1 MIGHIIAWS
10 LRNKLFVVI
19 MGVLLLA
26 WGGWQ
31 AARTPVDVFPD
42 LTAPSVTVVTEAHG
56 MAPTDVE
63 NLVTFPIETALNGA
77 PDVRRVRSST
87 KVGLSVVTV
96 EFEWGTDLYQARQVV
111 AERLQLARASLPPD
125 IPAPAMTPAS
135 SIMGE
140 ILFIALASDAH
151 DGLALRQTADQTLR
165 RRILAVPGVAEVV
178 NIGGDTRQFQ
188 VTLDP
193 ERLAAYGLTV
203 DEVARALRDASQN
216 ASAGFLV
223 EGGQE
228 YLIQGLGRI
237 ATLDDIADTVVA
249 RRGGQPVLVRHVA
262 AVDIGPAPKRGL
274 GSHNGRPAVVLGI
287 QKQPGANTLELT
299 DRLDATLAEIQAGLP
314 KGMKIERHIF
324 RQADFIRVSIDNLKK
339 ALVEGAVLV
348 VAIVFAFLL
357 SARATAISLVAIP
370 LSLVAAILSMKA
382 LGATINTMT
391 LGGMAIALGAL
402 VDDAIIVVENIVRRL
417 RAANNVSAQADVS
430 EANVKPAEAGGR
442 SQNNVSV
449 EANAGEASVKPAHAG
464 GRSQNIVHASPLH
477 VVYEATREIQGSIVF
492 ATLIIMLVFLPLFFL
507 SGVEGR
513 LMAPLGLAYVVSLA
527 ASLAV
532 AITVTPVLAALLL
545 PDAKT
550 VRESIEPR
558 FIHGLKARYRR
569 MLEATL
575 ARWKTVAGISVALLA
590 VSLAALGLAG
600 RAFLPDFNEG
610 TLTVSLATLPGT
622 SLEESGRLG
631 QMAEDILLS
640 HPEVVATARRTG
652 RAVGDPHA
660 MDVSA
665 SEIEVTLKMGERS
678 KADFLAALRKDFAG
692 VPGTQI
698 VVGQP
703 ISHRIDHMLSG
714 SRSNIAVKIFGPDL
728 NELRRLTQNIKSV
741 VQAVPGAV
749 DVTDEQQ
756 TDIPFLTVRFRRDAL
771 AQHGLS
777 MREVSEAIEAAFTG
791 LPVNRV
797 QQGQAAY
804 DLVLRYDPAARGN
817 LDTVRAT
824 LITTADGARL
834 PLSALADIRNDRA
847 PYSISRENVQRK
859 MVVMANVA
867 GRDLASVV
875 DDIRR
880 RVTAEVKLPAGYHVE
895 YGGQF
900 ESAEAASQTLLW
912 LGAAVTV
919 GIFLL
924 LFVAFRSAR
933 DALLV
938 MLNLPLAMIGGVIG
952 VFASGGVLSVASI
965 IGFITLFGIATRN
978 GVMMIAHIHHLVE
991 HEGVRDAAEAV
1002 KRGAEERLV
1011 PILMT
1016 ALAAGLALVPLAL
1029 AAGEPG
1035 SEIQAPMA
1043 VVILCGLLSSTLLNM
1058 LVVPAL
1064 YLRFGA
1070 IRRMLETGN
1079 LAHRR
1084 AHESIDTI

>member
-10 LRNKLFVVI
+10 LRNKLFVVLA
-19 MGVLLLA
+19 GVLLLA

-31 AARTPVDVFPD
+31 AAKTPVDVFPD

-87 KVGLSVVTV
+87 KIGLSVVTV
-96 EFEWGTDLYQARQVV
+96 EFEWGTDLYLARQVV
-111 AERLQLARASLPPD
+111 AERLQLARASLPAD
-125 IPAPAMTPAS
+125 IPAPAMAPAA

-140 ILFIALASDAH
+140 ILFIALASDRH
-151 DGLALRQTADQTLR
+151 SGMELKNTAEQVIKR
-165 RRILAVPGVAEVV
+165 RVLAVPGVAEVLP
-178 NIGGDTRQFQ
+178 IGGDTQQFQ

-193 ERLAAYGLTV
+193 ERLATYGLTV
-203 DEVARALRDASQN
+203 DEVASALRDANQN
-216 ASAGFLV
+216 TSAGFMV

-237 ATLDDIADTVVA
+237 EVLDDIADTMVA
-249 RRGGQPVLVRHVA
+249 RRNGQAVLVRHVA
-262 AVDIGPAPKRGL
+262 EVNIGPAPTRGV
-274 GSHNGRPAVVLGI
+274 GSHNGKPAVVLGI
-287 QKQPGANTLELT
+287 QKQPGANTLDLT
-299 DRLDATLAEIQAGLP
+299 DRLDATLEEIQSGLP

-324 RQADFIRVSIDNLKK
+324 RQADFIRVSIDNLMK
-339 ALVEGAVLV
+339 ALVEGAILV
-348 VAIVFAFLL
+348 VIIVFAFLL
-357 SARATAISLVAIP
+357 SARATAISLIAIP

-417 RAANNVSAQADVS
+417 RENRA
-430 EANVKPAEAGGR
+430 KPAE
-442 SQNNVSV
+442 QQVNM
-449 EANAGEASVKPAHAG
+449 
-464 GRSQNIVHASPLH
+464 LH
-477 VVYEATREIQGSIVF
+477 LVYEATREIQGSIVF

-527 ASLAV
+527 ASLVV

-545 PDAKT
+545 PNSKT

-558 FIHGLKARYRR
+558 FIHRLKTGYRR
-569 MLEATL
+569 VLDATMT
-575 ARWKTVAGISVALLA
+575 RWKTVASVSAATLVAALVAL
-590 VSLAALGLAG
+590 GFAG

-610 TLTVSLATLPGT
+610 TLTVGMATLPGT
-622 SLEESGRLG
+622 ALEESDRLG
-631 QMAEDILLS
+631 RMVENILLS

-652 RAVGDPHA
+652 RAEGDPHA

-665 SEIEVTLKMGERS
+665 SEMEVTLKMGARS
-678 KADFLAALRKDFAG
+678 KEDFLAALREDFAS

-714 SRSNIAVKIFGPDL
+714 SRSNIAVKIFGPNLD
-728 NELRRLTQNIKSV
+728 ELRRLTQQVKGIA
-741 VQAVPGAV
+741 QAVPGAV

-756 TDIPFLTVRFRRDAL
+756 TDIPFLTIRFRRDAL

-777 MREVSEAIEAAFTG
+777 IREVSEAIEAAFSG

-797 QQGQAAY
+797 QQGQASF
-804 DLVLRYDPAARGN
+804 DLVLRFDPSTRAN
-817 LDTVRAT
+817 LDAVRAT

-875 DDIRR
+875 ADIRKQ
-880 RVTAEVKLPAGYHVE
+880 VAAGVKLPAGYHIE

-900 ESAEAASQTLLW
+900 ESAEAASRTLLV
-912 LGAAVTV
+912 LGVAVTV

-924 LFVAFRSAR
+924 LFIAFRTAR

-952 VFASGGVLSVASI
+952 VFAAGGVLSVASI

-978 GVMMIAHIHHLVE
+978 GVMMISHIHHLVE

-1016 ALAAGLALVPLAL
+1016 ALAAGLALVPLVL

-1058 LVVPAL
+1058 IVVPAL

-1070 IRRMLETGN
+1070 INQLLENGDALHQHAVDGT
-1079 LAHRR
+1079 
-1084 AHESIDTI
+1084 SPV

>member
-10 LRNKLFVVI
+10 LRNKLFVVLA
-19 MGVLLLA
+19 GVLLLA

-77 PDVRRVRSST
+77 PNVRRVRSAT
-87 KVGLSVVTV
+87 KIGLSVVTV
-96 EFEWGTDLYQARQVV
+96 EFEWGTALYQARQVV
-111 AERLQLARASLPPD
+111 AERLQLARAALPAD
-125 IPAPAMTPAS
+125 VAAPAMAPAA

-140 ILFIALASDAH
+140 ILFIALASDRHTGMELKNA
-151 DGLALRQTADQTLR
+151 AEQVIKR
-165 RRILAVPGVAEVV
+165 RVLAVPGVAEVLP
-178 NIGGDTRQFQ
+178 IGGDTQQFQ
-188 VTLDP
+188 VTLAP
-193 ERLAAYGLTV
+193 ERLGAYGLTV
-203 DEVARALRDASQN
+203 DQVADALRGAN
-216 ASAGFLV
+216 RNTSAGFMV
-223 EGGQE
+223 DAGQE

-237 ATLDDIADTVVA
+237 ATLADIGDTVVA

-262 AVDIGPAPKRGL
+262 EVALGPAPTRGV
-274 GSHNGRPAVVLGI
+274 GSHNGKPAVVLGI

-299 DRLDATLAEIQAGLP
+299 DRLDATLEEIQAGLP
-314 KGMKIERHIF
+314 AGMKIERHIF
-324 RQADFIRVSIDNLKK
+324 RQADFIRVSIDNLNR
-339 ALVEGAVLV
+339 ALIEGAVLV

-370 LSLVAAILSMKA
+370 LSLVAAILVMKA
-382 LGATINTMT
+382 MGATINTMT

-417 RAANNVSAQADVS
+417 RENRMRPADQQVAAL
-430 EANVKPAEAGGR
+430 
-442 SQNNVSV
+442 
-449 EANAGEASVKPAHAG
+449 
-464 GRSQNIVHASPLH
+464 PL
-477 VVYEATREIQGSIVF
+477 VFDATREIQGSIVF

-527 ASLAV
+527 ASLVV

-545 PDAKT
+545 PRSKT
-550 VRESIEPR
+550 VREAIEPR
-558 FIHGLKARYRR
+558 FIRVLKATYRR
-569 MLEATL
+569 VLDATL
-575 ARWKTVAGISVALLA
+575 VRWKLVTGVSAAALA
-590 VSLAALGLAG
+590 AALGALVFAG
-600 RAFLPDFNEG
+600 HAFLPDFNEG
-610 TLTVSLATLPGT
+610 TLTVGMATLPGT
-622 SLEESGRLG
+622 SLAESDRLG
-631 QMAEDILLS
+631 RMVENILLS

-652 RAVGDPHA
+652 RAEGDPHA

-665 SEIEVTLKMGERS
+665 SEMEVTLRMGERS
-678 KADFLAALRKDFAG
+678 KEDFLAALREDFSA

-728 NELRRLTQNIKSV
+728 NELRRLTERVKALVES
-741 VQAVPGAV
+741 VPGAV

-756 TDIPFLTVRFRRDAL
+756 TDIPFLTIRFDRAAL
-771 AQHGLS
+771 AQYGLS
-777 MREVSEAIEAAFTG
+777 MREVSEAIEVAFSG
-791 LPVNRV
+791 MAVDRV
-797 QQGQAAY
+797 QQGQASF
-804 DLVLRYDPAARGN
+804 DLVLRFDPAARAN
-817 LDTVRAT
+817 LDAVRTT
-824 LITTADGARL
+824 LVTTADGARV
-834 PLSALADIRNDRA
+834 PLAALADIQNDRA

-875 DDIRR
+875 ADIRR
-880 RVTAEVKLPAGYHVE
+880 QVAAQVALPTGYHIE

-900 ESAEAASQTLLW
+900 ESAEAASRTLLV

-924 LFVAFRSAR
+924 LFIAFGTAR
-933 DALLV
+933 DAFLV
-938 MLNLPLAMIGGVIG
+938 MLNLPLAMIGGVAG

-978 GVMMIAHIHHLVE
+978 GVMMISHIHTLVFK
-991 HEGVRDAAEAV
+991 EGVTDATEAV
-1002 KRGAEERLV
+1002 RRGAEERLV

-1043 VVILCGLLSSTLLNM
+1043 VVILFGLLSSTLLNM
-1058 LVVPAL
+1058 IVVPAL

-1070 IRRMLETGN
+1070 IRAR
-1079 LAHRR
+1079 LATDASPAADAAVLRP
-1084 AHESIDTI
+1084 A

>member
-19 MGVLLLA
+19 AGILLLI

-42 LTAPSVTVVTEAHG
+42 LTAPAVTVVTEAHG

-63 NLVTFPIETALNGA
+63 SLVTFPIETALNGA
-77 PDVRRVRSST
+77 PGVRRVRSAT
-87 KVGLSVVTV
+87 KIGLSVVTV
-96 EFEWGTDLYQARQVV
+96 EFEWGTDLYRARQVV
-111 AERLQLARASLPPD
+111 AERLQLARAALPPD
-125 IPAPAMTPAS
+125 LPAPAMTPAS

-140 ILFIALASDAH
+140 ILFIALHSEKHSGMELKNAAEQV
-151 DGLALRQTADQTLR
+151 LK
-165 RRILAVPGVAEVV
+165 RRILAVPGVAEVLP
-178 NIGGDTRQFQ
+178 IGGDTQQFQ
-188 VTLDP
+188 VTVKP
-193 ERLAAYGLTV
+193 ERLAAYGLTL
-203 DEVARALRDASQN
+203 DEVSQALRDSNQN
-216 ASAGFLV
+216 ATAGFYV
-223 EGGQE
+223 ESAQE
-228 YLIQGLGRI
+228 YLIQGQGRI
-237 ATLDDIADTVVA
+237 NVLDDIAETVVTL
-249 RRGGQPVLVRHVA
+249 RDGQPVLIRHIAEVG
-262 AVDIGPAPKRGL
+262 IGAAPKRGV
-274 GSHNGRPAVVLGI
+274 GSHNGKPAVILGI

-299 DRLDATLAEIQAGLP
+299 DRLDRTLDDIQAGLP
-314 KGMKIERHIF
+314 AGMKIERHIF
-324 RQADFIRVSIDNLKK
+324 RQADFIRVSIDNLFA
-339 ALVEGAVLV
+339 ALSEGAVLV
-348 VAIVFAFLL
+348 IAIVFAFLL
-357 SARATAISLVAIP
+357 SARATAITLVAIP

-417 RAANNVSAQADVS
+417 RENLLKPDGEQRAA
-430 EANVKPAEAGGR
+430 
-442 SQNNVSV
+442 
-449 EANAGEASVKPAHAG
+449 
-464 GRSQNIVHASPLH
+464 LH
-477 VVYEATREIQGSIVF
+477 VVFEATKEIQGSIVF
-492 ATLIIMLVFLPLFFL
+492 ATLIIMLVFMPLFFL

-513 LMAPLGLAYVVSLA
+513 LMVPLGFAYVISLA
-527 ASLAV
+527 ASLLV
-532 AITVTPVLAALLL
+532 AITVTPVLAALFL
-545 PDAKT
+545 PGSKI
-550 VRESIEPR
+550 VRDNVEPR
-558 FIHGLKARYRR
+558 FIHFLHATYRR
-569 MLEATL
+569 ALEATVT
-575 ARWKTVAGISVALLA
+575 RWQMLTGVSVVALLI
-590 VSLAALGLAG
+590 SLVVLSFAG

-610 TLTVSLATLPGT
+610 TLTIGTATLPGT
-622 SLEESGRLG
+622 ALEESDRLG
-631 QMAEDILLS
+631 QMVEQILLS

-652 RAVGDPHA
+652 RAEGDPHA

-665 SEIEVTLKMGERS
+665 SEMEVTLKMGERS
-678 KADFLAALRKDFAG
+678 KADFLAALRADLAT

-728 NELRRLTQNIKSV
+728 GELRRLTAAIKAVVSNIE
-741 VQAVPGAV
+741 GAV

-756 TDIPFLTVRFRRDAL
+756 NDIPFLTLRFKRDAL
-771 AQHGLS
+771 ARHGLS
-777 MREVSEAIEAAFTG
+777 IRQVAETVETAFSGMAVS
-791 LPVNRV
+791 RV
-797 QQGQAAY
+797 QQGQATY
-804 DLVLRYDPAARGN
+804 DLTLRFDPAAKSS
-817 LDTVRAT
+817 LDAVRAT
-824 LITTADGARL
+824 LVTTAAGARL

-847 PYSISRENVQRK
+847 PYSITRENVQRK

-880 RVTAEVKLPAGYHVE
+880 RVAAEVQLPAGYHVE

-900 ESAEAASQTLLW
+900 ESAEEAGRVLIF
-912 LGAAVTV
+912 LGLAVIV

-924 LFVAFRSAR
+924 LFVAFRTAR

-938 MLNLPLAMIGGVIG
+938 MLNLPLAIIGGVVG
-952 VFASGGVLSVASI
+952 VFVSGGVLSVASI

-1002 KRGAEERLV
+1002 KRGAEERLL

-1029 AAGEPG
+1029 AAGQPG
-1035 SEIQAPMA
+1035 SEIQSPMA
-1043 VVILCGLLSSTLLNM
+1043 VVILFGLASSTLLNM

-1064 YLRFGA
+1064 YLRFGS
-1070 IRRMLETGN
+1070 IRQKLDSGQT
-1079 LAHRR
+1079 RR
-1084 AHESIDTI
+1084 PRTSDVLDEA

>member
-10 LRNKLFVVI
+10 LRNKLFVVLA
-19 MGVLLLA
+19 GVLLLA

-31 AARTPVDVFPD
+31 AAQTPVDVFPD
-42 LTAPSVTVVTEAHG
+42 LTAPSVTVVTEARG

-87 KVGLSVVTV
+87 KIGLSVVTV
-96 EFEWGTDLYQARQVV
+96 EFEWGTDLYRARQVV
-111 AERLQLARASLPPD
+111 AERLQLARAALPAD
-125 IPAPAMTPAS
+125 IPAPAMAPAA

-140 ILFIALASDAH
+140 ILFIALASDRHTGMEVRNA
-151 DGLALRQTADQTLR
+151 AEQVIKR
-165 RRILAVPGVAEVV
+165 RVLAVPGVAEVLP
-178 NIGGDTRQFQ
+178 IGGDTQQFQ
-188 VTLDP
+188 VTLNP

-203 DEVARALRDASQN
+203 DQVAVALRSANQN
-216 ASAGFLV
+216 TSAGFMV

-237 ATLDDIADTVVA
+237 QALDDIADTLVA
-249 RRGGQPVLVRHVA
+249 KRGGQPVLVRQVA
-262 AVDIGPAPKRGL
+262 TVDIGPAPTRGV
-274 GSHNGRPAVVLGI
+274 GSHNGKPAVVLGI
-287 QKQPGANTLELT
+287 QKQPGANTLDLT
-299 DRLDATLAEIQAGLP
+299 ERLDATLEEIQTGLP
-314 KGMKIERHIF
+314 QGMKIERHIF

-339 ALVEGAVLV
+339 VLIEGAVLV

-370 LSLVAAILSMKA
+370 LSLVAAVLAMKA

-417 RAANNVSAQADVS
+417 RESKASAQANADEVG
-430 EANVKPAEAGGR
+430 VKPADAGGR
-442 SQNNVSV
+442 SQNRIKPP
-449 EANAGEASVKPAHAG
+449 EQQANM
-464 GRSQNIVHASPLH
+464 LH
-477 VVYEATREIQGSIVF
+477 LVFEATREVQGSIVF
-492 ATLIIMLVFLPLFFL
+492 ASLIIMLVFLPLFFL
-507 SGVEGR
+507 SGIEGR

-527 ASLAV
+527 ASLVVAV
-532 AITVTPVLAALLL
+532 TVTPVLAALML
-545 PDAKT
+545 PNSKT
-550 VRESIEPR
+550 VQNAIEPR
-558 FIHGLKARYRR
+558 LILGLKAGYRR
-569 MLEATL
+569 VLAATL
-575 ARWKTVAGISVALLA
+575 TRWQAVTAISVAAL
-590 VSLAALGLAG
+590 LAALIALSFAG

-610 TLTVSLATLPGT
+610 TLTVGMATLPGT
-622 SLEESGRLG
+622 SLEESDRLG
-631 QMAEDILLS
+631 RMVENILLS

-652 RAVGDPHA
+652 RAEGDPHA

-665 SEIEVTLKMGERS
+665 SELEVTLDMGERG
-678 KADFLAALRKDFAG
+678 KEAFLAALRADLAS
-692 VPGTQI
+692 VPGSQI

-714 SRSNIAVKIFGPDL
+714 SRANIAVKIFGPDL
-728 NELRRLTQNIKSV
+728 GELRRLTASVKSV
-741 VQAVPGAV
+741 VQEIPGAV

-756 TDIPFLTVRFRRDAL
+756 GDIPFLTVRFNRAAL

-777 MREVSEAIEAAFTG
+777 MREASEAIEVAFSG
-791 LPVNRV
+791 MPVDRV
-797 QQGQAAY
+797 QQGQAIF
-804 DLVLRYDPAARGN
+804 DLVLRFDPSTRANIEA
-817 LDTVRAT
+817 VRAT

-834 PLSALADIRNDRA
+834 PLSALAEIRNDRA
-847 PYSISRENVQRK
+847 PHSISRENVQRK

-867 GRDLASVV
+867 GRDLAGVV
-875 DDIRR
+875 ADIRQA
-880 RVTAEVKLPAGYHVE
+880 VAAGVALPSGYHIE

-900 ESAEAASQTLLW
+900 ERLEAASRTLMI

-924 LFVAFRSAR
+924 LFIAFRTAR
-933 DALLV
+933 DAFLV
-938 MLNLPLAMIGGVIG
+938 MLNLPLAMIGGVAG
-952 VFASGGVLSVASI
+952 VFVSGGVLSVASI

-978 GVMMIAHIHHLVE
+978 GVLMISHIHHLVE
-991 HEGVRDAAEAV
+991 HEGVKDAAAAV

-1016 ALAAGLALVPLAL
+1016 ALATGLALVPLAL
-1029 AAGEPG
+1029 AAGQPG

-1043 VVILCGLLSSTLLNM
+1043 VVILCGLLSSTVLNM
-1058 LVVPAL
+1058 IVVPAL

-1070 IRRMLETGN
+1070 IRQL
-1079 LAHRR
+1079 LANPDIPHRR
-1084 AHESIDTI
+1084 AVEGISPV

>member
-19 MGVLLLA
+19 AGVLLLA

-31 AARTPVDVFPD
+31 AAKTPVDVFPD

-87 KVGLSVVTV
+87 KIGLSVVTV
-96 EFEWGTDLYQARQVV
+96 EFEWGTDLYLARQVV
-111 AERLQLARASLPPD
+111 AERLQLARASLPAD
-125 IPAPAMTPAS
+125 IPAPAMAPAA

-140 ILFIALASDAH
+140 ILFIALASDRH
-151 DGLALRQTADQTLR
+151 GGMELKNTAEQVIKR
-165 RRILAVPGVAEVV
+165 RVLAVPGVAEVLP
-178 NIGGDTRQFQ
+178 IGGDTQQFQ
-188 VTLDP
+188 VTLKP

-203 DEVARALRDASQN
+203 DEVARALRDANQN
-216 ASAGFLV
+216 TSAGFMV

-237 ATLDDIADTVVA
+237 EALDDIADTVVA
-249 RRGGQPVLVRHVA
+249 RRNGQPILVRHVA
-262 AVDIGPAPKRGL
+262 EVDIGPAPTRGV
-274 GSHNGRPAVVLGI
+274 GSHNGKPAVVLGI
-287 QKQPGANTLELT
+287 QKQPGANTLDLT
-299 DRLDATLAEIQAGLP
+299 DRLDATLEEIQSGLP

-324 RQADFIRVSIDNLKK
+324 RQADFIRVSIDNLNK
-339 ALVEGAVLV
+339 ALIEGAILV
-348 VAIVFAFLL
+348 VIIVFAFLL

-370 LSLVAAILSMKA
+370 LSLVAAILAMKA

-417 RAANNVSAQADVS
+417 RENRS
-430 EANVKPAEAGGR
+430 KPAEQQA
-442 SQNNVSV
+442 NV
-449 EANAGEASVKPAHAG
+449 
-464 GRSQNIVHASPLH
+464 LH
-477 VVYEATREIQGSIVF
+477 LVYAATREIQGSIVF

-527 ASLAV
+527 ASLVV

-545 PDAKT
+545 PNSKT

-558 FIHGLKARYRR
+558 FIHRLKAGYRR
-569 MLEATL
+569 VLDATL
-575 ARWKTVAGISVALLA
+575 ARWKTVAGVSVATLA
-590 VSLAALGLAG
+590 VALIALGFAG

-610 TLTVSLATLPGT
+610 TLTVGMATLPGT
-622 SLEESGRLG
+622 ALEESDRLG
-631 QMAEDILLS
+631 RMVENILLS

-652 RAVGDPHA
+652 RAEGDPHA

-665 SEIEVTLKMGERS
+665 SEMEVTLKMGERS
-678 KADFLAALRKDFAG
+678 KEDFLAALREDFAS

-728 NELRRLTQNIKSV
+728 GELRRLTQQVKDIA
-741 VQAVPGAV
+741 QAVPGAV

-756 TDIPFLTVRFRRDAL
+756 TDIPFLTIRFRRDAL

-777 MREVSEAIEAAFTG
+777 IREVSEAIEAAFSG

-797 QQGQAAY
+797 QQGQASF
-804 DLVLRYDPAARGN
+804 DLVLRFDPSTRANIDA
-817 LDTVRAT
+817 VRAT
-824 LITTADGARL
+824 LVTTADGARL

-875 DDIRR
+875 ADIRKQVAAG
-880 RVTAEVKLPAGYHVE
+880 VTLPAGYHIE

-900 ESAEAASQTLLW
+900 ESAEAASRTLLF
-912 LGAAVTV
+912 LGVAVTV

-924 LFVAFRSAR
+924 LFIAFRTAR

-952 VFASGGVLSVASI
+952 VFAAGGVLSVASI

-978 GVMMIAHIHHLVE
+978 GVMMISHIHHLVE

-1058 LVVPAL
+1058 IVVPAL

-1070 IRRMLETGN
+1070 INQLLENGGT
-1079 LAHRR
+1079 AHRR
-1084 AHESIDTI
+1084 AVESINPV

>member
-10 LRNKLFVVI
+10 LRNKLFVVLA
-19 MGVLLLA
+19 GVLLLA

-31 AARTPVDVFPD
+31 ASKTPVDVFPD

-87 KVGLSVVTV
+87 KIGLSVVTV
-96 EFEWGTDLYQARQVV
+96 EFEWGTDLYKARQVV
-111 AERLQLARASLPPD
+111 AERLQLARASLPAD
-125 IPAPAMTPAS
+125 IPAPAMAPAA

-140 ILFIALASDAH
+140 ILFIALASDKH
-151 DGLALRQTADQTLR
+151 DGMTLKNTAEQVIKR
-165 RRILAVPGVAEVV
+165 RVLAVPGVAEVLP
-178 NIGGDTRQFQ
+178 IGGDTQQFQ
-188 VTLDP
+188 VTLNP

-203 DEVARALRDASQN
+203 DQVAEALRSANQN
-216 ASAGFLV
+216 TSAGFMV

-237 ATLDDIADTVVA
+237 ATLADIGDTVITRQA
-249 RRGGQPVLVRHVA
+249 GQPVLVRHIAEVA
-262 AVDIGPAPKRGL
+262 IGPAPTRGV
-274 GSHNGRPAVVLGI
+274 GSHNGKPAVVLGI

-299 DRLDATLAEIQAGLP
+299 DRLDATLEEIQAGLP
-314 KGMKIERHIF
+314 AGMKIERHIF
-324 RQADFIRVSIDNLKK
+324 RQADFIRISIDNLMK
-339 ALVEGAVLV
+339 ALIEGAVLV

-370 LSLVAAILSMKA
+370 LSLVAAVLAMKA
-382 LGATINTMT
+382 MGATINTMT

-417 RAANNVSAQADVS
+417 RENRTR
-430 EANVKPAEAGGR
+430 PAE
-442 SQNNVSV
+442 QQVNM
-449 EANAGEASVKPAHAG
+449 
-464 GRSQNIVHASPLH
+464 LH
-477 VVYEATREIQGSIVF
+477 LVYEATREIQGSIVF

-527 ASLAV
+527 ASLVVAV
-532 AITVTPVLAALLL
+532 TVTPVLAALWL
-545 PDAKT
+545 PNSKT

-558 FIHGLKARYRR
+558 FIHRLKAGYRR
-569 MLEATL
+569 VLDATVV
-575 ARWKTVAGISVALLA
+575 RWKAVAGISVATLVVAL
-590 VSLAALGLAG
+590 VALGFAG

-610 TLTVSLATLPGT
+610 TLTVGMATLPGT
-622 SLEESGRLG
+622 SLEESDRLG
-631 QMAEDILLS
+631 RMVENILLS

-652 RAVGDPHA
+652 RAEGDPHA

-665 SEIEVTLKMGERS
+665 SEMEVTLKMGERS
-678 KADFLAALRKDFAG
+678 KEDFLAALRSDFTS

-728 NELRRLTQNIKSV
+728 DELRRLTASVKSV
-741 VQAVPGAV
+741 VQEIPGAV

-756 TDIPFLTVRFRRDAL
+756 SDIPFLTIRFDRDAL

-777 MREVSEAIEAAFTG
+777 MREVSEAIEVAFSG
-791 LPVNRV
+791 MPVDRV
-797 QQGQAAY
+797 QQGQASF
-804 DLVLRYDPAARGN
+804 DLVLRFDPSTRASIDA
-817 LDTVRAT
+817 VRAT
-824 LITTADGARL
+824 LVTTADGARL

-875 DDIRR
+875 ADIRKGVAAG
-880 RVTAEVKLPAGYHVE
+880 VTVPAGYHIE

-900 ESAEAASQTLLW
+900 ESAEAASRTLLV
-912 LGAAVTV
+912 LGVAVTV

-924 LFVAFRSAR
+924 LFIAFRTAR

-952 VFASGGVLSVASI
+952 VFAAGGVLSVASI

-978 GVMMIAHIHHLVE
+978 GVMMISHIHHLVE
-991 HEGVRDAAEAV
+991 HEGVTNAAEAV

-1029 AAGEPG
+1029 AAGQPG

-1043 VVILCGLLSSTLLNM
+1043 VVILCGLLSSTVLNM
-1058 LVVPAL
+1058 IVVPAL

-1070 IRRMLETGN
+1070 VHQLLENGGT
-1079 LAHRR
+1079 AHRR
-1084 AHESIDTI
+1084 AVEGINPV

>member
-10 LRNKLFVVI
+10 LRNKLFIVLA
-19 MGVLLLA
+19 GVLMLA

-31 AARTPVDVFPD
+31 AAQTPVDVFPD
-42 LTAPSVTVVTEAHG
+42 LTAPSVTVVTEARG

-63 NLVTFPIETALNGA
+63 NRVTFPIETALNGA
-77 PDVRRVRSST
+77 PDVRRVRSSS
-87 KVGLSVVTV
+87 KIGLSVVTV
-96 EFEWGTDLYQARQVV
+96 EFEWGANLYQARQVV
-111 AERLQLARASLPPD
+111 AERLQLARASLPAD
-125 IPAPAMTPAS
+125 IPAPAMAPAA

-140 ILFIALASDAH
+140 ILFIALASERHSGMELKNA
-151 DGLALRQTADQTLR
+151 AEQVVKR
-165 RRILAVPGVAEVV
+165 RVLAVPGVAEVLP
-178 NIGGDTRQFQ
+178 IGGDTQQFQ
-188 VTLDP
+188 VTLNP
-193 ERLAAYGLTV
+193 ERLAVYGLTV
-203 DEVARALRDASQN
+203 DQAAQALRDANQN
-216 ASAGFLV
+216 TSAGFMV

-237 ATLDDIADTVVA
+237 EALNDIRDTVVA
-249 RRGGQPVLVRHVA
+249 RRNGQPVLVQHVA
-262 AVDIGPAPKRGL
+262 AVDIGPAPKRGI
-274 GSHNGRPAVVLGI
+274 GSHNGKPAVVLGI

-314 KGMKIERHIF
+314 QGMKIERHIF
-324 RQADFIRVSIDNLKK
+324 RQADFIRVSIDNLNK
-339 ALVEGAVLV
+339 ALLEGAILV

-357 SARATAISLVAIP
+357 SARATLISLVAIP
-370 LSLVAAILSMKA
+370 LSLVAAILAMKA

-417 RAANNVSAQADVS
+417 RENTL
-430 EANVKPAEAGGR
+430 KPPE
-442 SQNNVSV
+442 QQV
-449 EANAGEASVKPAHAG
+449 NA
-464 GRSQNIVHASPLH
+464 LH
-477 VVYEATREIQGSIVF
+477 LVYEATREIQGSIVF

-527 ASLAV
+527 ASLVV
-532 AITVTPVLAALLL
+532 AITVTPALAALLL
-545 PDAKT
+545 PNSKT
-550 VRESIEPR
+550 VRESAEPR
-558 FIHGLKARYRR
+558 FIHALKAGYRR
-569 MLEATL
+569 VLDMTL
-575 ARWKTVAGISVALLA
+575 TRWKAVAGVSA
-590 VSLAALGLAG
+590 VMLAAALIALSFAG

-610 TLTVSLATLPGT
+610 TLTIGMATLPGT
-622 SLEESGRLG
+622 ALEESDRLG
-631 QMAEDILLS
+631 RMVENILLS
-640 HPEVVATARRTG
+640 HLEVVATARRTG
-652 RAVGDPHA
+652 RAEGDPHA

-665 SEIEVTLKMGERS
+665 SEMEVTLKLRERS
-678 KADFLAALRKDFAG
+678 KADFLAALRADLAG
-692 VPGTQI
+692 VPGAQI

-714 SRSNIAVKIFGPDL
+714 SRSNIAVKLFGPDIH
-728 NELRRLTQNIKSV
+728 ELRRLTQQVKGV

-771 AQHGLS
+771 AQHGLN
-777 MREVSEAIEAAFTG
+777 MREVSEAIETAFTG

-804 DLVLRYDPAARGN
+804 DLVLRYDPTVRAN
-817 LDTVRAT
+817 LEAVRAT
-824 LITTADGARL
+824 LITTAEGARL

-875 DDIRR
+875 ADIRTQ
-880 RVTAEVKLPAGYHVE
+880 VAAQVKLPAGYHVE

-900 ESAEAASQTLLW
+900 ESAEAASRTLLL
-912 LGAAVTV
+912 LGIGVTV

-924 LFVAFRSAR
+924 LFIAFRTVR

-952 VFASGGVLSVASI
+952 VFAAGGVLSVASI

-978 GVMMIAHIHHLVE
+978 GVMMISHIHHLVE
-991 HEGVRDAAEAV
+991 QEGVRDAAAAV

-1016 ALAAGLALVPLAL
+1016 ALAAGLALAPLAL

-1043 VVILCGLLSSTLLNM
+1043 VVILCGLLSSTALNM
-1058 LVVPAL
+1058 VVVPAL

-1070 IRRMLETGN
+1070 VRNMLEEQD
-1079 LAHRR
+1079 LVRR
-1084 AHESIDTI
+1084 REGEIVPSV

>member
-10 LRNKLFVVI
+10 LRNKLFVVLA
-19 MGVLLLA
+19 GVLILA

-31 AARTPVDVFPD
+31 AAKTPVDVFPD
-42 LTAPSVTVVTEAHG
+42 LTAPAVTVVTEAHG

-87 KVGLSVVTV
+87 KIGLSVVTV
-96 EFEWGTDLYQARQVV
+96 EFEWGTDLYKARQVV
-111 AERLQLARASLPPD
+111 AERLQLARASLPAD
-125 IPAPAMTPAS
+125 IPAPAMTPAA

-140 ILFIALASDAH
+140 ILFIALASDRH
-151 DGLALRQTADQTLR
+151 DGMTLKNTAEQVIKR
-165 RRILAVPGVAEVV
+165 RVLAVPGVAEVLP
-178 NIGGDTRQFQ
+178 IGGDTQQFQ
-188 VTLDP
+188 VTLNP
-193 ERLAAYGLTV
+193 ERLAAYSLTV
-203 DEVARALRDASQN
+203 DQVAEALRAANQN
-216 ASAGFLV
+216 TSAGFMV

-237 ATLDDIADTVVA
+237 ATLADIGDTVVTRQA
-249 RRGGQPVLVRHVA
+249 GQPVLVRHVA
-262 AVDIGPAPKRGL
+262 EVAIGPAPTRGI
-274 GSHNGRPAVVLGI
+274 GSHNGRPAVILGI

-299 DRLDATLAEIQAGLP
+299 DRLDATLAEIQSGLP

-324 RQADFIRVSIDNLKK
+324 RQADFIRVSIDNLMQ
-339 ALVEGAVLV
+339 ALIEGAVLV

-370 LSLVAAILSMKA
+370 LSLVAAVLAMKA
-382 LGATINTMT
+382 MGATINTMT

-417 RAANNVSAQADVS
+417 RENRT
-430 EANVKPAEAGGR
+430 KPAE
-442 SQNNVSV
+442 QQVNM
-449 EANAGEASVKPAHAG
+449 
-464 GRSQNIVHASPLH
+464 LH
-477 VVYEATREIQGSIVF
+477 LVFEATREIQGSIVF

-527 ASLAV
+527 ASLVV
-532 AITVTPVLAALLL
+532 AITVTPVLAALWL
-545 PDAKT
+545 PNSKT
-550 VRESIEPR
+550 VREAIEPR
-558 FIHGLKARYRR
+558 FIHRLKTGYRR
-569 MLEATL
+569 VLDATVVRWKAVAGVSVATL
-575 ARWKTVAGISVALLA
+575 AVAL
-590 VSLAALGLAG
+590 VALGFAG

-610 TLTVSLATLPGT
+610 TLTVGMATLPGT
-622 SLEESGRLG
+622 SLAESDRLG
-631 QMAEDILLS
+631 RMVETILLS

-652 RAVGDPHA
+652 RAEGDPHA

-665 SEIEVTLKMGERS
+665 SEMEVTLKLGERS
-678 KADFLAALRKDFAG
+678 KADFLAALRADFAS

-728 NELRRLTQNIKSV
+728 GELRRLTASVKSV
-741 VQAVPGAV
+741 VQEIPGAV

-756 TDIPFLTVRFRRDAL
+756 TDIPFLTIRFDRAAL

-777 MREVSEAIEAAFTG
+777 MREVSEAIEVAFNG
-791 LPVNRV
+791 MAVDRV
-797 QQGQAAY
+797 QQGQASF
-804 DLVLRYDPAARGN
+804 DLVLRFDPATRAN
-817 LDTVRAT
+817 IDAVRST
-824 LITTADGARL
+824 LITTADGAQL

-875 DDIRR
+875 ADIREQVAAG
-880 RVTAEVKLPAGYHVE
+880 VTLPAGYHIE

-900 ESAEAASQTLLW
+900 ESAEAASRTLLI
-912 LGAAVTV
+912 LGVAVTV

-924 LFVAFRSAR
+924 LFIAFRTAR

-952 VFASGGVLSVASI
+952 VFAAGGVLSVASI

-978 GVMMIAHIHHLVE
+978 GVMMISHIHHLVE
-991 HEGVRDAAEAV
+991 HEGVTDAAAAV

-1043 VVILCGLLSSTLLNM
+1043 VVILCGLLSSTVLNM
-1058 LVVPAL
+1058 VVVPAL

-1070 IRRMLETGN
+1070 IHSL
-1079 LAHRR
+1079 LAHGGTPHRR
-1084 AHESIDTI
+1084 AVESINPA

>member
-10 LRNKLFVVI
+10 LRNKLFIVLA
-19 MGVLLLA
+19 GVLLLA

-42 LTAPSVTVVTEAHG
+42 LTAPSVTIVTEAHG
-56 MAPTDVE
+56 MSPADVE
-63 NLVTFPIETALNGA
+63 NLVTFPIETAMNGA

-87 KVGLSVVTV
+87 KTGLSVVIV
-96 EFEWGTDLYQARQVV
+96 EFEWGTDIYLARQIIS
-111 AERLQLARASLPPD
+111 ERLQMARAALPADVP
-125 IPAPAMTPAS
+125 PPAMAPAA

-140 ILFIALASDAH
+140 ILFIALASEAH
-151 DGLALRQTADQTLR
+151 DGIALRQTAEQVIKR
-165 RRILAVPGVAEVV
+165 RVLATPGVADVV
-178 NIGGDTRQFQ
+178 PIGGDTRQYQ
-188 VTLDP
+188 VTLNP
-193 ERLAAYGLTV
+193 ERLAAYGVTV
-203 DEVARALRDASQN
+203 DQVAEALRDGNQN
-216 ASAGFLV
+216 ASAGFMV
-223 EGGQE
+223 DSGQE

-237 ATLDDIADTVVA
+237 EALNDIADIVVA
-249 RRGGQPVLVRHVA
+249 NRDGQPVLVRHLA
-262 AVDIGPAPKRGL
+262 EVDIGPAPKRGT
-274 GSHNGRPAVVLGI
+274 GAHNGKPAVVLGI

-299 DRLDATLAEIQAGLP
+299 GRLDALLEDIQAGLP
-314 KGMKIERHIF
+314 RGMKIERHIF
-324 RQADFIRVSIDNLKK
+324 RQADFIDVSIRNLNK
-339 ALVEGAVLV
+339 ALIEGAVLV
-348 VAIVFAFLL
+348 IAIVFAFLL

-370 LSLVAAILSMKA
+370 LSLVAAILAMKA

-391 LGGMAIALGAL
+391 LGGMVIALGAL

-417 RAANNVSAQADVS
+417 RENR
-430 EANVKPAEAGGR
+430 VK
-442 SQNNVSV
+442 SV
-449 EANAGEASVKPAHAG
+449 E
-464 GRSQNIVHASPLH
+464 QQASPLH
-477 VVYEATREIQGSIVF
+477 LVYEATREIQGSIVF

-527 ASLAV
+527 ASLLV
-532 AITVTPVLAALLL
+532 AITVTPVLSALLL
-545 PDAKT
+545 PGSKI
-550 VRESIEPR
+550 VRESVEPR
-558 FIHGLKARYRR
+558 FVHALKAAYRR
-569 MLEATL
+569 VLDATLTRWRSVTIVSVATL
-575 ARWKTVAGISVALLA
+575 AAALVAL
-590 VSLAALGLAG
+590 GFAG

-610 TLTVSLATLPGT
+610 TLTISMATLPGT
-622 SLEESGRLG
+622 SLAESNRLG
-631 QMAEDILLS
+631 QMVDSILMS
-640 HPEVVATARRTG
+640 HPEVVSSARRTG
-652 RAVGDPHA
+652 RASGDPHA
-660 MDVSA
+660 MDISA
-665 SEIEVTLKMGERS
+665 SEIEVTLKLGERS
-678 KADFLAALRKDFAG
+678 KEDFLAALRADFAS

-698 VVGQP
+698 IVGQP

-714 SRSNIAVKIFGPDL
+714 SRSSIAVKIFGPDL
-728 NELRRLTQNIKSV
+728 NELRRLTASMKSI

-756 TDIPFLTVRFRRDAL
+756 TDIPFLTVRFNRAAL

-777 MREVSEAIEAAFTG
+777 VREVSEAIETAFSG
-791 LPVNRV
+791 LPVSRV
-797 QQGQAAY
+797 QEGQATY
-804 DLVLRYDPAARGN
+804 DLVLRYDPAARASI
-817 LDTVRAT
+817 DAVRAT
-824 LITTADGARL
+824 LITTASGARL
-834 PLSALADIRNDRA
+834 PLAALADIRNDRA

-875 DDIRR
+875 NDIRR
-880 RVTAEVKLPAGYHVE
+880 DVAAKVKLPPGYHVE

-900 ESAEAASQTLLW
+900 ESAEAASQTLLL
-912 LGAAVTV
+912 LGAGVTV

-924 LFVAFRSAR
+924 LFIAFRSVR

-952 VFASGGVLSVASI
+952 VFAAGGVLSVASI

-978 GVMMIAHIHHLVE
+978 GVMMISHIHHLVE
-991 HEGVRDAAEAV
+991 HEGVTDATEAV

-1043 VVILCGLLSSTLLNM
+1043 IVILCGLLSSTVLNM
-1058 LVVPAL
+1058 IVVPAL

-1070 IRRMLETGN
+1070 IHQLLKPGGTPH
-1079 LAHRR
+1079 HR
-1084 AHESIDTI
+1084 AVESINPA

>member
-10 LRNKLFVVI
+10 LRNKLFVVLA
-19 MGVLLLA
+19 GVLLLA

-42 LTAPSVTVVTEAHG
+42 LTAPAVTVVTEAHG

-63 NLVTFPIETALNGA
+63 SLVTFPIETALNGA
-77 PDVRRVRSST
+77 PNVRRVRSAT
-87 KVGLSVVTV
+87 KIGLSVVTV
-96 EFEWGTDLYQARQVV
+96 EFEWGTNLYLARQVV

-140 ILFIALASDAH
+140 ILFIALTSDKH
-151 DGLALRQTADQTLR
+151 SGLEMKNVAEQVLK
-165 RRILAVPGVAEVV
+165 RRILAVPGVAEVLP
-178 NIGGDTRQFQ
+178 IGGDTQQFQ
-188 VTLDP
+188 VTVRPD
-193 ERLAAYGLTV
+193 RLATYQLSL
-203 DEVARALRDASQN
+203 DEVTQALRDSNQN
-216 ASAGFLV
+216 ASAGFYV
-223 EGGQE
+223 ESGQE
-228 YLIQGLGRI
+228 YLIQGQGRI
-237 ATLDDIADTVVA
+237 AVLDDIADTVIKVRESQPILIRDVA
-249 RRGGQPVLVRHVA
+249 DVG
-262 AVDIGPAPKRGL
+262 IGTAPKRGV
-274 GSHNGRPAVVLGI
+274 GSHNGKSAVVLGI

-299 DRLDATLAEIQAGLP
+299 DRLDLTLANIQAGLP
-314 KGMKIERHIF
+314 AGMKIESHIF
-324 RQADFIRVSIDNLKK
+324 RQADFIRVSIDNLLA
-339 ALVEGAVLV
+339 ALGEGAVLV
-348 VAIVFAFLL
+348 IAIVFAFLL
-357 SARATAISLVAIP
+357 SARATAITLVAIP

-417 RAANNVSAQADVS
+417 RENLAQPQS
-430 EANVKPAEAGGR
+430 ERRATA
-442 SQNNVSV
+442 Q
-449 EANAGEASVKPAHAG
+449 
-464 GRSQNIVHASPLH
+464 
-477 VVYEATREIQGSIVF
+477 VVFEATKEIQGSIVF
-492 ATLIIMLVFLPLFFL
+492 ATLIIMLVFIPLFFL

-513 LMAPLGLAYVVSLA
+513 LMAPLGFAYVVSLA
-527 ASLAV
+527 ASLMV
-532 AITVTPVLAALLL
+532 AITVTPVLAALFL
-545 PDAKT
+545 PHSKI
-550 VRESIEPR
+550 VRENVEPR
-558 FIHGLKARYRR
+558 FIHFLHATYRR
-569 MLEATL
+569 VLEATVT
-575 ARWKTVAGISVALLA
+575 RWQLVTAVSVVAL
-590 VSLAALGLAG
+590 VISLVALSFAG

-610 TLTVSLATLPGT
+610 TLTIATATLPGT
-622 SLEESGRLG
+622 ALEESDRLG
-631 QMAEDILLS
+631 QMVEQILLS

-652 RAVGDPHA
+652 RAEGDPHA

-665 SEIEVTLKMGERS
+665 SEMEVTLKMGSRS
-678 KADFLAALRKDFAG
+678 KEDFLAALRDDLST

-714 SRSNIAVKIFGPDL
+714 SRSNIAVKILGPNL
-728 NELRRLTQNIKSV
+728 GELRRLTGEIKAL
-741 VQAVPGAV
+741 VQTVAGAV

-756 TDIPFLTVRFRRDAL
+756 SDIPFLTIRFKRDAL
-771 AQHGLS
+771 ARHGLS
-777 MREVSEAIEAAFTG
+777 IRQVAETIEVAFSG
-791 LPVNRV
+791 MAVSRV
-797 QQGQAAY
+797 QQGQATY
-804 DLVLRYDPAARGN
+804 DLAVRFDPAAKAS
-817 LDTVRAT
+817 LDAIRAT
-824 LITTADGARL
+824 LVTTASGARL

-880 RVTAEVKLPAGYHVE
+880 KVAAEVKLPQGYHVE

-900 ESAEAASQTLLW
+900 ESAEEAGRILLF
-912 LGAAVTV
+912 LGFAVTV

-924 LFVAFRSAR
+924 LFVAFRTAR

-938 MLNLPLAMIGGVIG
+938 MLNLPLAIIGGVIG
-952 VFASGGVLSVASI
+952 VFVAGGVLSVASI

-1029 AAGEPG
+1029 AAGQPG
-1035 SEIQAPMA
+1035 SEIQSPMA
-1043 VVILCGLLSSTLLNM
+1043 IVILFGLASSTLLNM
-1058 LVVPAL
+1058 IVVPAL

-1070 IRRMLETGN
+1070 ISATPGPTANDGLDD
-1079 LAHRR
+1079 A
-1084 AHESIDTI
+1084 